1 MKPTKFSKTHPW
13 WLNSRIPRGQ
23 NLNKNNLSESGCSQ
37 MALKQVPEVFS
48 QFGYLK
54 NKLNVMNEEEGFPQ
68 RIYI

>member
-1 MKPTKFSKTHPW
+1 
-13 WLNSRIPRGQ
+13 
-23 NLNKNNLSESGCSQ
+23 